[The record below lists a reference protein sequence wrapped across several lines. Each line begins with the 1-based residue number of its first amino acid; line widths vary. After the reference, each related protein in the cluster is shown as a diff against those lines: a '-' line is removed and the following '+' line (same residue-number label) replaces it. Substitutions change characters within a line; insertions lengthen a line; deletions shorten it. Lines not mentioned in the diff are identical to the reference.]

1 MYIKKTYGMGW
12 AKWVRKYY
20 PGNYGAPGVPRLPKR
35 KATPAD
41 IARQNERNRIGKVQ
55 LLIMANFREG
65 DWHLVLKYKPD
76 ARPADPDEAKKIIQ
90 KFLDRMRNAYKKAGY
105 QFKYIY
111 VTEKGKRGA
120 YHHHLIIQDIAEQ
133 GLNTK
138 KMVMKFWPHG
148 NRAFIPLY
156 EDGEFENLSAYIV
169 KKETKEESRGC
180 SYSRSRNLAVPRA
193 EKETIYSR
201 RWRQEPKPEKGW
213 YIVSDS
219 VVNGINPVTGY
230 PYQHYMMVKIPEGG
244 GKACRRQYIFT

>member
-1 MYIKKTYGMGW
+1 M
-12 AKWVRKYY
+12 
-20 PGNYGAPGVPRLPKR
+20 L
-35 KATPAD
+35 
-41 IARQNERNRIGKVQ
+41 
-55 LLIMANFREG
+55 FR
-65 DWHLVLKYKPD
+65 
-76 ARPADPDEAKKIIQ
+76 
-90 KFLDRMRNAYKKAGY
+90 
-105 QFKYIY
+105 
-111 VTEKGKRGA
+111 
-120 YHHHLIIQDIAEQ
+120 
-133 GLNTK
+133 
-138 KMVMKFWPHG
+138 
-148 NRAFIPLY
+148 
-156 EDGEFENLSAYIV
+156 S